1 MSPTSLDAPRHDAE
15 LAQLRAALR
24 AVQPPPPD
32 EQALR
37 AAFRAKQDERKR
49 IAAAGGS
56 HWRVHLAAAAAVVAS
71 VAAVVSVVTFGVE
84 RPAPAPALVLEP
96 PAASSAV
103 AAFQPLLN
111 SPGLSPS
118 GSYSVVRVR
127 IPLSSLALVPGT
139 EQSGSIEADLLV
151 GEDGLAR
158 GIRFNPA
165 DVAYASADAR

>member
-1 MSPTSLDAPRHDAE
+1 MSPTSLDPRRHDAD

-24 AVQPPPPD
+24 TVQVPPPD
-32 EQALR
+32 ETALR
-37 AAFRAKQDERKR
+37 TVFRAKQQERER
-49 IAAAGGS
+49 VAAAGGG
-56 HWRVHLAAAAAVVAS
+56 HWRVHAAAAAAVVVS
-71 VAAVVSVVTFGVE
+71 VAAVVSVVTFSVE
-84 RPAPAPALVLEP
+84 RPVPAPALVSQP
-96 PAASSAV
+96 PVAPPAV

-139 EQSGSIEADLLV
+139 EQGGSIEADLLV